1 MISFFFIYIHTYSI
15 SQKWVHP
22 SHFSKYFNIYSHVT
36 TLKKWHFQGS
46 RVRPI
51 WSHVRPIWSHVR
63 PNFSRVRLK
72 KIWGRTCA
80 TSPSRREKKYPRL
93 WVSLC
98 FYNRH
103 TLGSYRGLISEIISG
118 SLSPI
123 RESEGRTPNV
133 CLWCIFAIPKS
144 DARSRSRGGVS
155 ARAT

>member
-1 MISFFFIYIHTYSI
+1 MISNGILAPNIRCIPSFNSVCLVFPPAFIL
-15 SQKWVHP
+15 
-22 SHFSKYFNIYSHVT
+22 
-36 TLKKWHFQGS
+36 TLKTVDVILQGS
-46 RVRPI
+46 R
-51 WSHVRPIWSHVR
+51 VRPIWSHVR

-72 KIWGRTCA
+72 KSEGAPVRPA
-80 TSPSRREKKYPRL
+80 VREEKKKYPRL

-103 TLGSYRGLISEIISG
+103 TLGSYRGLISEIING

-144 DARSRSRGGVS
+144 DARSLTWRSFS
-155 ARAT
+155 TCNMKALFMIEEN